1 MNILDRVIAWVS
13 PQAGLQRVQARKVIG
28 QFMRYD
34 AGSRGPRTKGWRAV
48 GGDADAVTGS
58 RNRIAAVARDMTRN
72 APFAV
77 KAQQVIVAN
86 VIGDG
91 IIPKLRGTNKRQEK
105 RLREMLKAHFDTTA
119 IDVMGRE
126 NLYGLQRLAL
136 MAVVAD
142 GEVLIRRVRSSGPI
156 PFQLNV
162 LEIDYLDSAKTSA
175 TGPEIREGI
184 EYNER
189 GERVAYWLYDQ
200 HPGTTN
206 RYQAR
211 GLTSRRVP
219 ASEIVHVFRQDRPGQ
234 SRGVSWFAPVALAM
248 QDWADHQDAK
258 LLQQKIAA
266 CFAAF
271 RTGVEPDDESPHQT
285 AERFATLS
293 PGRIENLGVGE
304 DVKFAS
310 PPPVQGYDEFSRV
323 TLRAIAAGLGITY
336 ESLSGDLST
345 VNFSSGRMGRME
357 MDRNVS
363 AWQWLMIIP
372 QMMQPIGEW
381 TLEAMGMRAE
391 SRGFT
396 IDWVPPVRFIVD
408 PNREVQ
414 AMVASMDAGL
424 SSRQGNIRALGYD
437 PEDVLAE
444 QAEDA
449 EQAKAAGIVFKAGPQ
464 VAQPVTAQ
472 PVAAP
477 QEVAV

>member
-1 MNILDRVIAWVS
+1 MNVLDRAIAWFS
-13 PQAGLQRVQARKVIG
+13 PRAGLERVQSRKAIG
-28 QFMRYD
+28 QLMRYD
-34 AGSRGPRTKGWRAV
+34 AASRGPRTKGWRAAA
-48 GGDADAVTGS
+48 GDADAVTGS
-58 RNRIAAVARDMTRN
+58 RERIAAVARDMTRN

-77 KAQQVIVAN
+77 KAQHVIAAN

-91 IIPKLRGTNKRQEK
+91 IIPKLRGANKRQEK

-119 IDVMGRE
+119 IDAMGRE
-126 NLYGLQRLAL
+126 NLYGLQRLAM
-136 MAVVAD
+136 MAVVSD
-142 GEVLIRRVRSSGPI
+142 GEVLVRRVRTNQPI
-156 PFQLNV
+156 PFQINV
-162 LEIDYLDSAKTSA
+162 LEIDYLDTDKVSVTD
-175 TGPEIREGI
+175 PEIREGI
-184 EYNER
+184 EYNAR

-200 HPGTTN
+200 HPGSNHRTI
-206 RYQAR
+206 RR

-219 ASEIVHVFRQDRPGQ
+219 ASDILHIYRQDRPGQ
-234 SRGVSWFAPVALAM
+234 TRGVSWFAPVALAM

-271 RTGVEPDDESPHQT
+271 RTGIEPEDGDITS
-285 AERFATLS
+285 AADRFATLS

-304 DVKFAS
+304 DIKFAT
-310 PPPVQGYDEFSRV
+310 PPSVQGYDEFSRV

-336 ESLSGDLST
+336 EALTGDLSG

-363 AWQWLMIIP
+363 AWQWLMMIP
-372 QMMQPIGEW
+372 QMMQPIGNW
-381 TLEAMGMRAE
+381 TLEAMGMRPE
-391 SRGFT
+391 GRGFT

-408 PNREVQ
+408 PNREVA

-449 EQAKAAGIVFKAGPQ
+449 TAAATAGIGFKSGP
-464 VAQPVTAQ
+464 VPVSAT
-472 PVAAP
+472 P
-477 QEVAV
+477 QTPPEPAV

>member
-1 MNILDRVIAWVS
+1 MNILDRAILWAS
-13 PQAGLQRVQARKVIG
+13 PHVGLQRVRDRKVAA
-28 QFMRYD
+28 QLMRYD
-34 AGSRGPRTKGWRAV
+34 AGSRGPRTKGWRAA
-48 GGDADAVTGS
+48 GGDADTATGA
-58 RNRIAAVARDMTRN
+58 RNRIAAVARDMARN

-77 KAQQVIVAN
+77 KAQHVIVAN

-119 IDVMGRE
+119 IDAAGRE
-126 NLYGLQRLAL
+126 NLFGLQRLAM
-136 MAVVAD
+136 MAVVSD
-142 GEVLIRRVRSSGPI
+142 GEVLIRRVRTSQAI

-162 LEIDYLDSAKTSA
+162 MEIDFLDTSKASA

-206 RYQAR
+206 RYFGR
-211 GLTSRRVP
+211 GLSSRRIP
-219 ASEIVHVFRQDRPGQ
+219 AADILHVYRQDRPGQ
-234 SRGVSWFAPVALAM
+234 SRGVSWFAPVTLAM
-248 QDWADHQDAK
+248 QDWSDHQDAK

-271 RTGVEPDDESPHQT
+271 RTGVEPDNDDDVS
-285 AERFATLS
+285 AADRFSTLA

-304 DVKFAS
+304 DVKFAT

-323 TLRAIAAGLGITY
+323 TLRSIAAGLGITY
-336 ESLSGDLST
+336 EALSGDLSG

-363 AWQWLMIIP
+363 AWQWLMMIP
-372 QMMQPIGEW
+372 QMMQPIGDW
-381 TLEAMGMRAE
+381 TLEAMGMRTE
-391 SRGFT
+391 GRGFT

-437 PEDVLAE
+437 PEDVLSE

-449 EQAKAAGIVFKAGPQ
+449 EQAKAAGIVFKSGPQ
-464 VAQPVTAQ
+464 VLQPVTAQ
-472 PVAAP
+472 PVAVP
-477 QEVAV
+477 QEAAA